1 MKIKAS
7 LLKKAIS
14 VAKSALP
21 VRAAEPKFDAIWF
34 DGTPESVIVSGYNM
48 DGTLHEA
55 IIDCDCSDME
65 SFALPSGL
73 VANAVGSMPQD
84 EEIEFFVEKNKCVL
98 KNSLG
103 EMKIAVLSVERPS
116 FKKRDRELFFEC
128 SRQSVIKALQAC
140 KFSEMSVKGVGTEK
154 ASLSARGGNVFMFCR
169 SSSAGSLAEV
179 CPATADKKVYLEMSR
194 FRKAVAAC
202 DGEAISFFADE
213 TSCRIESDIEGM
225 SISAEF
231 MQAPSHRIDIDS
243 MARLSVQADSVVN
256 DVSLAK
262 SAMAQASVLKL
273 PEHCSVK
280 LGFRSGEILVE
291 LETSNGGSAFKIP
304 CTCDCERDTLANV
317 EAIER
322 ALAILGS
329 NGATVRIAV
338 LAHEGEDKVV
348 MLENESKTIRLF
360 SATMERQ

>member
-1 MKIKAS
+1 MRIKAS

-21 VRAAEPKFDAIWF
+21 IRAAEPKFDAIWF
-34 DGTPESVIVSGYNM
+34 DGTPESVIVSGCNM
-48 DGTLHEA
+48 DGTVHEA
-55 IIDCDCSDME
+55 IVDCDGGME

-103 EMKIAVLSVERPS
+103 EMKIAVLNVERPD
-116 FKKRDRELFFEC
+116 FKKRNRELFFEC

-140 KFSEMSVKGVGTEK
+140 KFSEMSIKGVGTEK
-154 ASLSARGGNVFMFCR
+154 ASLSSRGGNVFMFCR
-169 SSSAGSLAEV
+169 SSSAGALAEV
-179 CPATADKKVYLEMSR
+179 CPATADRKVYLDMQR

-231 MQAPSHRIDIDS
+231 MQAPSHKISIDD
-243 MARLSVQADSVVN
+243 MARLDVQADATVS

-280 LGFRSGEILVE
+280 MGFRLGEILVE
-291 LETSNGGSAFKIP
+291 SETTNGSSVFRIPATCSVEHESLAF
-304 CTCDCERDTLANV
+304 V

-329 NGATVRIAV
+329 SGSSVRLAV
-338 LAHEGEDKVV
+338 LSHEGEDKVV

-360 SATMERQ
+360 SATMERT